1 MAPFHT
7 SRQEPSE
14 RQDDPPNRRR
24 HTEEIQHH
32 EQNRT
37 PFFLRTLNDG
47 FIAVGKKALVA
58 HGFVPEKVTSDIRNG
73 KSNAVADFPD
83 YDEMMR
89 FAVPAVL
96 LLLIFGIFSVL
107 SRTM

>member
-1 MAPFHT
+1 MKVLGIGFNSLMAPFHT
-7 SRQEPSE
+7 SRQEPCE

-58 HGFVPEKVTSDIRNG
+58 HDFVPKKVTSDIGNG
-73 KSNAVADFPD
+73 NH
-83 YDEMMR
+83 
-89 FAVPAVL
+89 
-96 LLLIFGIFSVL
+96 GIAAGQENN
-107 SRTM
+107 RTFWVFKTLHVH